1 MNRKV
6 KRMKFEIKRNKTV
19 LYVLGSAF
27 MVSCTL
33 MLLAAVFNCSNGDVE
48 AMCLIGAIPFC
59 VVGLA
64 IYLYGNMLSSFYFLI
79 EPNFLTIQN
88 GERIQ
93 HILDWESIDTITY
106 IDNKLPCKRCSLTK
120 ARTQCEIAIKLT
132 SGEEY
137 RYIGSEQVNH
147 EMLEMISHHHDVIN
161 FP

>member
-6 KRMKFEIKRNKTV
+6 KRMKFEIKRDKTV
-19 LYVLGSAF
+19 LYVLSTVF
-27 MVSCTL
+27 MVLCTL
-33 MLLAAVFNCSNGDVE
+33 MLLAAVFNCSNSEVE
-48 AMCLIGAIPFC
+48 AVCLIGAIPFC
-59 VVGLA
+59 ITGLV
-64 IYLYGNMLSSFYFLI
+64 IYLCSNMLPSFYFLV

-106 IDNKLPCKRCSLTK
+106 IDDKPPCKRHSVTK

-137 RYIGSEQVNH
+137 RYIGSKQVNR
-147 EMLEMISHHHDVIN
+147 EMLEMMSHHHDIIN

>member
-6 KRMKFEIKRNKTV
+6 KRMKFEIKRNKIV
-19 LYVLGSAF
+19 LYVLGSVF
-27 MVSCTL
+27 MVLCAL
-33 MLLAAVFNCSNGDVE
+33 MLLAAVFNCSNGDVK
-48 AMCLIGAIPFC
+48 ALCLIGAIQFC
-59 VVGLA
+59 VIGLV
-64 IYLYGNMLSSFYFLI
+64 IYLYGNMMPSFYFLI

-106 IDNKLPCKRCSLTK
+106 KDAKLTCKRRLVTT
-120 ARTQCEIAIKLT
+120 AETLYEIVIKLT

-137 RYIGSEQVNH
+137 RYIGSKQVNR
-147 EMLEMISHHHDVIN
+147 EMLEMMSHHHDIIN